1 MNFKLIHFS
10 PFLLTKKFKDE
21 GEKMRKAVL
30 CIMAATAALSLG
42 ACTKTDKKQTTQAR
56 TTEAQTTEAQTTQAQ
71 TTEAVTTEVQTTEV
85 QTTEAQTSEAVPTFD
100 SELVEILDKIY
111 AIKMPEFAFDSVAI
125 DLNDEY
131 YVSNYTGLTLEDI
144 EKVDAVLVSEPM
156 MSSQAYSLVLVRVK
170 DAKDTEEI
178 AQKMADGI
186 NPRKWVCVEANDM
199 QVVSKD
205 NMIMLVMVDSELSIS
220 SKEAVDAFTEVV
232 GKPDK
237 TYEAK

>member
-1 MNFKLIHFS
+1 
-10 PFLLTKKFKDE
+10 
-21 GEKMRKAVL
+21 MRKAVL

-42 ACTKTDKKQTTQAR
+42 ACTKTDKKQTT
-56 TTEAQTTEAQTTQAQ
+56 EAQTTEAQTTEVQTTEEQ
-71 TTEAVTTEVQTTEV
+71 TTEAVTE
-85 QTTEAQTSEAVPTFD
+85 EALPEFD

-111 AIKMPEFAFDSVAI
+111 AIKMPEFSFNNVAV
-125 DLNDEY
+125 DFNDEY
-131 YVSNYTGLTLEDI
+131 FVSNYTGLTLDDI

-199 QVVSKD
+199 QVVSND

-220 SKEAVDAFTEVV
+220 SKDAVDAFTEVV